1 MLIFLWIIVAIIMFS
16 IIVLI
21 HEWWHFAA
29 ARKFWVRV
37 EEFWLGIPPRAKKLF
52 YDKKWTLFSLNW
64 LPIWGFVK
72 LTWEMPTTFLVYDKN
87 KKLYNNQDLEKDI
100 KSWKQIYDKQWKA
113 LSKHEIEE
121 IQKALEENNADYN
134 LANKP
139 SWQQA
144 IIILAWVFMNFL
156 LAWLIFFVLFLVWV
170 SPIWIN
176 SKIETELDLKLIPT
190 YEQAIDRWLIIK
202 NLWINLY
209 PIEWSIAQQ
218 SWLKEWDILYEIATC
233 KTKMLDYVI
242 CEWWEEA
249 IYTKI
254 QKPEQVIDIV
264 QNNAWKNLAF
274 YINANVLNQQE
285 AKKYN
290 SPYLWWAFVKLS
302 VPESWKIWSYL
313 WENISINEDYKVKY
327 WVLDAASNWLIETK
341 NQILLTFKGLG
352 IILQKIFNPETPEQR
367 QEAIQSVSWPIWIVD
382 FISRSITAWVTFIMV
397 FAAIVSISLGVFNLL
412 PIPALDGWRFV
423 FITINWLIK
432 KVFGKKAINEK
443 VEGLVHFGFFVLLIA
458 LSLIIAYNDINK
470 IIAN

>member
-1 MLIFLWIIVAIIMFS
+1 MLIILWIIVAIIMFS

-29 ARKFWVRV
+29 ARKFWVKV

-72 LTWEMPTTFLVYDKN
+72 LTWEMPTTFLVYDEN

-100 KSWKQIYDKQWKA
+100 KSWKQIYDKKWKA
-113 LSKHEIEE
+113 ISKYELEE

-156 LAWLIFFVLFLVWV
+156 LAWLIFFVLFLIWV

-190 YEQAIDRWLIIK
+190 YEQAVERWLLIK

-209 PIEWSIAQQ
+209 PIEWSVAQK
-218 SWLKEWDILYEIATC
+218 SGLKEWDILYEVATC
-233 KTKMLDYVI
+233 ETKMLDHVI

-254 QKPEQVIDIV
+254 QKPEQVIKIV
-264 QNNAWKNLAF
+264 QNNAWKDLAF
-274 YINANVLNQQE
+274 YINANVLDKQE

-290 SPYLWWAFVKLS
+290 SPYLWWAFVKVS

-313 WENISINEDYKVKY
+313 WENISINEDYKIKY
-327 WVLDAASNWLIETK
+327 SVVDAATNSLSETK
-341 NQILLTFKGLG
+341 NQILLTFKWLG
-352 IILQKIFNPETPEQR
+352 VILQKIFNPETPEQR

-382 FISRSITAWVTFIMV
+382 FISKSITAWITFIMV
-397 FAAIVSISLGVFNLL
+397 FAAIVSISLWVFNLL
-412 PIPALDGWRFV
+412 PIPALDGWRFI

-443 VEGLVHFGFFVLLIA
+443 VEAIVHFGFFVLLIA

>member
-87 KKLYNNQDLEKDI
+87 KKLYNNLDLEKDI
-100 KSWKQIYDKQWKA
+100 KSWKQIYDKQAKPIT
-113 LSKHEIEE
+113 KHELEQ

-144 IIILAWVFMNFL
+144 IIIMAWVIMNFL
-156 LAWLIFFVLFLVWV
+156 LAWLIFFVLFLIGV

-176 SKIETELDLKLIPT
+176 SKIETDLDLKLIPT
-190 YEQAIDRWLIIK
+190 YDQAIDRWLLIK
-202 NLWINLY
+202 NHWLVLY
-209 PIEWSIAQQ
+209 PVDWSIAQK
-218 SWLKEWDILYEIATC
+218 SWIKEWDVLNKIISCDDNNKIINNNTC
-233 KTKMLDYVI
+233 SN
-242 CEWWEEA
+242 WEEV
-249 IYTKI
+249 IYSQVNIAENLIEVVQKNKWKKI
-254 QKPEQVIDIV
+254 WLQ
-264 QNNAWKNLAF
+264 
-274 YINANVLNQQE
+274 INDWD
-285 AKKYN
+285 
-290 SPYLWWAFVKLS
+290 YLFVE
-302 VPESWKIWSYL
+302 VWNDWKIWTYL
-313 WENISINEDYKVKY
+313 WENISINEDYKIKY
-327 WVLDAASNWLIETK
+327 SILGAASNWLKETK
-341 NQILLTFKGLG
+341 NQILLTFKWLG
-352 IILQKIFNPETPEQR
+352 VILQKIFNPETPEER

-382 FISRSITAWVTFIMV
+382 FLSKSITAWVTFIMV

-432 KVFGKKAINEK
+432 KVFWKKAINEK